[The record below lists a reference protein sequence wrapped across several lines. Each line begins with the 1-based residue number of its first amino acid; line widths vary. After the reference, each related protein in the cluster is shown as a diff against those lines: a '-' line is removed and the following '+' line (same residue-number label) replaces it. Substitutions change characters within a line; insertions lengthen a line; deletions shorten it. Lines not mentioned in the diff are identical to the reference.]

1 MILKTWFKVCQKTF
15 EPLSNFW
22 IKWQT
27 LAGDYSFW
35 LMISSVI
42 PQFRKKLLKWFLLK
56 MFDSMTSTYF
66 NDSKL
71 SGMNTLSIQIRI
83 KRSFAVWHKKYFIV
97 SFLLWYNS

>member
-1 MILKTWFKVCQKTF
+1 MLKTWFKVCQKTF

-42 PQFRKKLLKWFLLK
+42 HQFRKKIIE
-56 MFDSMTSTYF
+56 M
-66 NDSKL
+66 
-71 SGMNTLSIQIRI
+71 I
-83 KRSFAVWHKKYFIV
+83 SFENVWQYDINIFQ
-97 SFLLWYNS
+97 W